1 MNERTK
7 LEERIINRQWRR
19 WKRRGRI
26 IAPFAALP
34 LLLCTLILSIDI
46 IEYSPKEPREKAV
59 AKTTGRQVKRI
70 QPSPAA
76 RAAISTPATT
86 SGSVLDAD
94 RMKIPSIEIGDD
106 DANAATD
113 ERRRSE
119 LARTSR

>member
-46 IEYSPKEPREKAV
+46 IEYSPKEPREKTV
-59 AKTTGRQVKRI
+59 ETTTRRQVKRI

-76 RAAISTPATT
+76 RAAISTPATAP
-86 SGSVLDAD
+86 GSVLDGD
-94 RMKIPSIEIGDD
+94 PMKIPSLEIGDD
-106 DANAATD
+106 DANPTTD
-113 ERRRSE
+113 DRRRSE